1 MAWNNL
7 LNFIAGGTRKGELA
21 DTRALYRRVEA
32 LAAASPIAGNL
43 DLFAAELVREA
54 LVTADL
60 VPIEPLRAALTRA
73 VRSIAAQDPSIAD
86 VPGVSNFMALTIEES
101 VALRERLRRRER
113 FLLDPPHLL
122 AQWRATVIKALDR
135 LLRAMP
141 ATAFKDDPDEQD
153 PDAGIPGVSV
163 PLVALLEDPAW
174 AVDDLVSTFFAEGPV
189 KADLFSIQRRHFERR
204 FCVASG
210 IPWEER
216 HTSRRPIVGPSDM
229 PGTPAT
235 RLADLFLEGTPW
247 HAFALTPLPLSIP
260 VAARFEHTHIVG
272 GSGHGKTQLLQI
284 QIVRDILES
293 ANDGR
298 SVVVMDSQGDLLR
311 TLGSLAVFAPG
322 HPSGL
327 SERLMVIDPTDVE
340 YPVALNMFD
349 FKHEEIAKLPLVE
362 RERILNGTIELFEY
376 FFGALLGAELTARQG
391 IVFKYLARL
400 MLEIPDAT
408 VHTFRQLME
417 EGEAFRPYMEKLP
430 TTARAFFE
438 TRFFDRSFNETKKQV
453 LTRLWG
459 VLSNA
464 TFDRMFSH
472 PRSKVDMFSA
482 LQEGRIVFINTA
494 KDLLK
499 DEGAAILGRFFI
511 ALIAQAAMRR
521 ATIPAHERRPCFFY
535 VDEAA
540 DYVDERIGSLLNQA
554 RKYKV
559 GMTLAHQNLDQLSA
573 TLRASFASSTSIKL
587 VGGVSTKDAAAFASE
602 MHTDA
607 DFIRAQRKRKAET
620 SFACYVRNVTP
631 QALGITVPLGT
642 VEQLP
647 TMTAADQEA
656 LRVAN
661 RKRYCV
667 PLAEVPEPQGI
678 PALQRRVPARAKV
691 STEAQGATP
700 VPMAAPAPPA
710 EIAVEEPAI
719 EKREVATPQPIA
731 SKAPVAAKLKSRRAE
746 PVAVPPP
753 LGRGGKEHR
762 YLQNLL
768 REFAQSKGFLAT
780 VEETILD
787 GAGRVDVSLSKDSL
801 EVACEISVTTGRD
814 YELGNIEK
822 CLAADYSRVLFVS
835 SDARHLKA
843 MQKLATGRFEEDEL
857 AKLHFASPEEALAIL
872 GEIAGPTETQ
882 STVRGY
888 RVKTR
893 QVVVAPE
900 EAARR
905 RETVA
910 SVIAR
915 SLRENRPE

>member
-1 MAWNNL
+1 MTWNNL
-7 LNFIAGGTRKGELA
+7 LNFIAGGTQRGEIA
-21 DTRALYRRVEA
+21 ETRALYQRVEA
-32 LAAASPIAGNL
+32 LSATWPYAD
-43 DLFAAELVREA
+43 DLEPLV
-54 LVTADL
+54 ADLTTEVLETTGL
-60 VPIEPLRAALTRA
+60 VPIDLLRDTLVRLIRA
-73 VRSIAAQDPSIAD
+73 VVAQEPSLSELPRIASFQS
-86 VPGVSNFMALTIEES
+86 LTIEES
-101 VALRERLRRRER
+101 IKLRQDLRRKER
-113 FLLDPPHLL
+113 FLADQARQLPL
-122 AQWRATVIKALDR
+122 WRSTVVRAVASVLQAL
-135 LLRAMP
+135 P
-141 ATAFKDDPDEQD
+141 ASAFKEDTSDKD

-163 PLVALLEDPAW
+163 PLIDLLEEPAW
-174 AVDDLVSTFFAEGPV
+174 ALEELVNAFFEEEPV
-189 KADLFSIQRRHFERR
+189 SGDLFAPVRRHFEQR

-216 HTSRRPIVGPSDM
+216 HTSRRAVVGPSDM
-229 PGTPAT
+229 LGTPAA
-235 RLADLFLEGTPW
+235 RLADLFLEGSPW

-260 VAARFEHTHIVG
+260 MAARFEHTHVVG

-284 QIVRDILES
+284 QIVGDILES
-293 ANDGR
+293 AKDGR
-298 SVVVMDSQGDLLR
+298 SAVVMDSQGDLLR

-327 SERLMVIDPTDVE
+327 AERLMVIDPTDVE

-349 FKHEEIAKLPLVE
+349 FKHEEIAKLPMVE

-391 IVFKYLARL
+391 IIFKYLARL

-417 EGEAFRPYMEKLP
+417 DGEAFRPYMEKLP
-430 TTARAFFE
+430 PTARAFFE

-559 GMTLAHQNLDQLSA
+559 GMTLAHQNLDQLSP

-607 DFIRAQRKRKAET
+607 DFIRAQRKRKGET

-631 QALGITVPLGT
+631 HALGITVPLGS

-647 TMTAADQEA
+647 TMTAEEQEQ
-656 LRVAN
+656 LRTAN

-667 PLAEVPEPQGI
+667 PLAEVPEPQAM
-678 PALQRRVPARAKV
+678 PTPQRRAPAKAKP
-691 STEAQGATP
+691 TEAQVAASAPIAAPTQKAEIVLEELPGEMREAP
-700 VPMAAPAPPA
+700 VPQLA
-710 EIAVEEPAI
+710 ERKETEPG
-719 EKREVATPQPIA
+719 KP
-731 SKAPVAAKLKSRRAE
+731 KAQRAE

-768 REFAQSKGFLAT
+768 REFAQSKGFHVT
-780 VEETILD
+780 IEETILD
-787 GAGRVDVSLSKDSL
+787 GAGRVDVSLSKDNVK
-801 EVACEISVTTGRD
+801 VACEISVTTGRD

-822 CLAADYSRVLFVS
+822 CLAANFARVLFVS
-835 SDARHLKA
+835 SNARHLKA
-843 MQKLATGRFEEDEL
+843 MQKLAAGRFEEEEL

-872 GEIAGPTETQ
+872 GEIAGPAETQ

-893 QVVVAPE
+893 QVVLAPE
-900 EAARR
+900 DAARR
-905 RETVA
+905 REAVA

-915 SLRENRPE
+915 SLRENRTE